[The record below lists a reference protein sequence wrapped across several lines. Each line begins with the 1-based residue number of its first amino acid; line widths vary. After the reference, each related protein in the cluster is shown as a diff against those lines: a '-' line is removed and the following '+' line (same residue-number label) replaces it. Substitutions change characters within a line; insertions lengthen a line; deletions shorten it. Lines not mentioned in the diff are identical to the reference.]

1 MHLIFLFFLVSM
13 SETSLHRRGPS
24 GDVCH
29 TTIAPNLQ
37 NGDLFGIWSRL
48 ARPIVRLGLADE
60 KESSLGTKKQG
71 RTYIV
76 RLQGQS

>member
-1 MHLIFLFFLVSM
+1 M
-13 SETSLHRRGPS
+13 SALRRLP
-24 GDVCH
+24 
-29 TTIAPNLQ
+29 PNLQ

-48 ARPIVRLGLADE
+48 ARPIVRLALGDE

-76 RLQGQS
+76 RLQGHSFIHLGPE